1 MTPESRGDE
10 GSWGGRGRG
19 GSSLLTRGTTPGESA
34 RRGFCAAA
42 ALAASPVSGRR
53 RLPSTRVALGGRSTS
68 MSLVDRAVA
77 RSPYLAAITSCDQ
90 GASASSTAEG
100 VWKFPPGALIAA
112 ACRLPIAAVPLEVRL
127 PPSAAFAA
135 VLLEKKRTSRSCD
148 EP

>member
-19 GSSLLTRGTTPGESA
+19 GSMLLTRLLLPGAAAEGEVG

-68 MSLVDRAVA
+68 MSLVERAVA
-77 RSPYLAAITSCDQ
+77 RSPY
-90 GASASSTAEG
+90 
-100 VWKFPPGALIAA
+100 
-112 ACRLPIAAVPLEVRL
+112 
-127 PPSAAFAA
+127 
-135 VLLEKKRTSRSCD
+135 
-148 EP
+148 

>member
-10 GSWGGRGRG
+10 GSCGGRGRG
-19 GSSLLTRGTTPGESA
+19 GSSLPTRGTGPG

-77 RSPYLAAITSCDQ
+77 RSPYLAAIASCDQ
-90 GASASSTAEG
+90 GASASSRVEG
-100 VWKFPPGALIAA
+100 VWKFLPGAVMAA
-112 ACRLPIAAVPLEVRL
+112 ACRFPMDGLPLEVRL
-127 PPSAAFAA
+127 PPSAELAE
-135 VLLEKKRTSRSCD
+135 VLREKKRTSRSCD

>member
-19 GSSLLTRGTTPGESA
+19 GSSLLTRGTGPG

-90 GASASSTAEG
+90 GASASSRAEG
-100 VWKFPPGALIAA
+100 VWKFPPGALMAA